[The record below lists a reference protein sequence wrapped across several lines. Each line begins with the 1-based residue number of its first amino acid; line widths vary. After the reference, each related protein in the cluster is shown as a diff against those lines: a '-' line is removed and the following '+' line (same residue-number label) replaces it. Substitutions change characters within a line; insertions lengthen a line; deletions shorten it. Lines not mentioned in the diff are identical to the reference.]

1 MMQGNGGGRIRESVD
16 RGIDRFRLFD
26 VLFLSLFAA
35 FFLLV
40 PFATNAGA
48 ASGEVRL
55 QDLID
60 EALKNSPVLQ
70 ASESRVAAS
79 TYRIPQVT
87 SLPDPELR
95 IGYQN
100 DGFDSYSLGDSPMS
114 QWMFSASQMFPFPGK
129 LPLKGEIARR
139 DSEGFTASYD
149 ALRLK
154 TVRKVKEL
162 YYDLFLAYKDI
173 DLIRDKITLFS
184 RIEDAALAR
193 YSTGMAQQQEVLMA
207 QTEKYRLLEKEEM
220 VSQKRESVEAML
232 NATIGRDVNAPLG
245 RPAGLH
251 YEPFD
256 RSLKDLVDVAWANS
270 PEIREKEKM
279 VSAAEIAVRL
289 AERQYYPDIT
299 VSANYSKRAGAF
311 ADMWALS
318 TAVNIPLF
326 YRTKQRQGV
335 LEARARY
342 AEAKEDLESTKLAI
356 AAEIRD
362 NYSREAASGRLM
374 SLYREGLIPKAT
386 QDFEAAIAGYAT
398 GKADVV
404 TAITALK
411 SLVDADLLY
420 WDQLVEGEK
429 AVARIEAITGGLGP
443 AAQGDK

>member
-1 MMQGNGGGRIRESVD
+1 MHGTGGGRIRGS
-16 RGIDRFRLFD
+16 GKGKTGRFRLFY
-26 VLFLSLFAA
+26 VFFLSLGAVLFSL
-35 FFLLV
+35 FPLV
-40 PFATNAGA
+40 RNANA
-48 ASGEVRL
+48 ASGELRL

-87 SLPDPELR
+87 SLPDPEFR

-100 DGFDSYSLGDSPMS
+100 DGFDRYSLGDSPMS
-114 QWMFSASQMFPFPGK
+114 QWMFSATQMFPFPGK

-139 DSEGFTASYD
+139 DSEGIASSYD

-154 TVRKVKEL
+154 TVQKVKEL

-193 YSTGMAQQQEVLMA
+193 YSTGMGQQQEVLMA

-220 VSQKRESVEAML
+220 FRQKRESIEAIL
-232 NATIGRDVNAPLG
+232 NAAIGRDVNAPLG
-245 RPAGLH
+245 RPVELRCEA
-251 YEPFD
+251 YD
-256 RSLKDLVDVAWANS
+256 RSIEGLVDTAYANS

-279 VSAAEIAVRL
+279 VSAAEAGVRL

-335 LEARARY
+335 LEARAFY
-342 AEAKEDLESTKLAI
+342 LEAKKDLESTKLAI
-356 AAEIRD
+356 ASAIRD
-362 NYSREAASGRLM
+362 NYSREATSVRLM
-374 SLYREGLIPKAT
+374 ALYREGLIPKAT

-411 SLVDADLLY
+411 SLVDADFLY

-429 AVARIEAITGGLGP
+429 AVARIETITGGLGP
-443 AAQGDK
+443 AAQGEKR